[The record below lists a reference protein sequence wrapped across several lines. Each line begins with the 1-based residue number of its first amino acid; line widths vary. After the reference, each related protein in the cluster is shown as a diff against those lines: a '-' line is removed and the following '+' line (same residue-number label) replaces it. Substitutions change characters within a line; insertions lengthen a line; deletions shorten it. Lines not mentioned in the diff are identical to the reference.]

1 MVEKRTVLIVGA
13 GQAGGWVATTLRH
26 EGFEGNVILAGAESH
41 PPYERP
47 PLSKSILVGGEAR
60 RAYLRPEADYGQ
72 LDIELRS
79 ETEVTQ
85 IDLASSIALLRGND
99 RIEFDKLILT
109 TGSVV
114 RRLQVPGADLANV
127 LYLRSLDDA
136 VALQRHFVRRPRTVI
151 IGGGFIGL
159 EVAAGAKAMQC
170 DVNVLETQS
179 GVMQRVAP
187 PEIAAFFAGLHR
199 DRGISIHLNTA
210 VRKIEGD
217 QRVERVIC
225 ADGRRFDAD
234 LVVVAIGIVPDTALA
249 AASGLAIDNGIAVN
263 EFGQASHPAVFA
275 AGDVTSHPNDL
286 LGRRVR
292 LESWQNAQNQAI
304 AAAKAICGNPK
315 PYAELPWFWSD
326 QFDVNLQMAG
336 LPLAWDEVVR
346 RGVTSSNSFSFFYLQ
361 EQRVVG
367 VSAVNSPRD
376 IAIGRRLIER
386 GIAIDAAKLADTQ
399 IPLKALLK

>member
-1 MVEKRTVLIVGA
+1 
-13 GQAGGWVATTLRH
+13 
-26 EGFEGNVILAGAESH
+26 
-41 PPYERP
+41 
-47 PLSKSILVGGEAR
+47 
-60 RAYLRPEADYGQ
+60 
-72 LDIELRS
+72 
-79 ETEVTQ
+79 
-85 IDLASSIALLRGND
+85 
-99 RIEFDKLILT
+99 
-109 TGSVV
+109 
-114 RRLQVPGADLANV
+114 
-127 LYLRSLDDA
+127 
-136 VALQRHFVRRPRTVI
+136 
-151 IGGGFIGL
+151 
-159 EVAAGAKAMQC
+159 
-170 DVNVLETQS
+170 
-179 GVMQRVAP
+179 MQRVTP

-234 LVVVAIGIVPDTALA
+234 LVVVAIGIVPNTALA

>member
-13 GQAGGWVATTLRH
+13 GQAGAWAAITLRR
-26 EGFEGNVILAGAESH
+26 EGFEGNVILAGTENH

-47 PLSKSILVGGEAR
+47 PLSKNILADGEPR
-60 RAYLRPEADYGQ
+60 RAYLRPDGDYAQ
-72 LDIELRS
+72 LDIVFRPG
-79 ETEVTQ
+79 TEVTR
-85 IDLASSIALLRGND
+85 IDLASSNAWLRGNEQ
-99 RIEFDKLILT
+99 IEFDQLILT
-109 TGSVV
+109 TGSAV
-114 RRLQVPGADLANV
+114 RRLQVPGANLANV
-127 LYLRSLDDA
+127 VYLRNLDDA
-136 VALQRHFVRRPRTVI
+136 VAIHRHFIRRPRTVI
-151 IGGGFIGL
+151 IGAGFIGL
-159 EVAAGAKAMQC
+159 EVAAAAKAMQC
-170 DVNVLETQS
+170 EVNVLETQS

-199 DRGISIHLNTA
+199 DRGISIHLNT
-210 VRKIEGD
+210 VVQKIEGSK
-217 QRVERVIC
+217 RVERVIC
-225 ADGRRFDAD
+225 ADGRRLDAD

-249 AASGLAIDNGIAVN
+249 TASGLAIDNGIAVN
-263 EFGQASHPAVFA
+263 EFGQTSHPAVFA

-386 GIAIDAAKLADTQ
+386 SIAIDAAKLADTQ